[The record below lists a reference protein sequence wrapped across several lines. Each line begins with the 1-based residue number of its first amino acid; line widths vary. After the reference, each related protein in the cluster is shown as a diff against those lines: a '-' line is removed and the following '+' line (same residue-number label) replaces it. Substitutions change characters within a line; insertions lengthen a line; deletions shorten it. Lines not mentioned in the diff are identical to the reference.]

1 MLQNAEDIRQNL
13 LDAGCDARQTEQF
26 LACWR
31 AGQRQAERQ
40 LLEAQRCRL
49 LDVLHR
55 AQRQIDCL
63 DYLAYQLRRG
73 AEG

>member
-1 MLQNAEDIRQNL
+1 MQQSAESIRQNL
-13 LDAGCDARQTEQF
+13 LDAGCTPRQAEEF

-40 LLEAQRCRL
+40 LLEAQRSRL
-49 LDVLHR
+49 LDALHK

-63 DYLAYQLRRG
+63 DYLAYQLRRQASG
-73 AEG
+73 